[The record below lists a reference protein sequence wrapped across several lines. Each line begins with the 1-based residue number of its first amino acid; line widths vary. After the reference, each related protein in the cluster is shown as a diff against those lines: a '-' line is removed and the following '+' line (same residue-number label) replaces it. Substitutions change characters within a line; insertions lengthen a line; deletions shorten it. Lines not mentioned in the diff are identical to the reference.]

1 MKISEYT
8 CTLFIYLLFLG
19 SKRRRPSED
28 DETDDGRK
36 EELWSLR
43 DVVFL
48 TPPLSSTPLGSV
60 MKLDGLY
67 AAVLFPS
74 LSDQK
79 EAESDTKDKS
89 VLSQCRL
96 LRKDDLL
103 VIIYIYMFLCCVES
117 LS

>member
-1 MKISEYT
+1 M
-8 CTLFIYLLFLG
+8 
-19 SKRRRPSED
+19 
-28 DETDDGRK
+28 
-36 EELWSLR
+36 WSLR

-60 MKLDGLY
+60 VKLDGLY

-74 LSDQK
+74 LSPAQADYK
-79 EAESDTKDKS
+79 EAESEGGEKS

-103 VIIYIYMFLCCVES
+103 VSKKRIVWVGIKNLQFYPNLVFKGRNFIIFSSYTVHVGCSFHWYTV
-117 LS
+117 